1 MTKQLVANCGSRE
14 TRVALLEDGLLM
26 EMMVE
31 RPVSQRVSGNIYKGR
46 VENVLPGMQA
56 AFVNIGL
63 ARNAFLYVGDA
74 QASYPGEDGETGPTP
89 QLSISQVVRPGQEL
103 IVQVSKDPMGSKGA
117 RVTTHITLPGR
128 HLVLMPTVDYV
139 GVSRRIA
146 DEGERERLR
155 QAASRLK
162 PAGMGL
168 IVRTVAEGVS
178 EEELLSDVRFLVP
191 LWERICQ
198 LAGRS
203 SGPGLIYRDLEL
215 LERVVRDLFSE
226 EIDQLLIDN
235 KVEYQRIRE
244 LVQEVTPD
252 LVERVSHYSGQTPVF
267 DQLGIEEELAKAL
280 KRKVWLQCGGYLV
293 FDHTEALTVIDVNTG
308 KYVGGANLAETVFKT
323 NLDAVNEIARQLRL
337 RDLGGIIIIDFIDMA
352 DEEDRARLL
361 EALGEAVRR
370 DRTKC
375 IILGL
380 TRLGL
385 VEMTRKKIRQS
396 LDEILQRPCPCCE
409 GRGKVLAVETIAAGI
424 ERELKQTLQNHRAD
438 AMLVEVNPDVA
449 SVLIGS
455 GGSNLQQFAEDT
467 GRKVFLKGNHQLSL
481 EAYRLVYVGDE
492 EQAAQLAVPVSV
504 GQQLRLRVE
513 EPHAANPTDG
523 IARID
528 GYIID
533 ISDGGTAVGRD
544 VDLVVEKAF
553 RTYAKARMV

>member
-1 MTKQLVANCGSRE
+1 MGKQLVANCGSRE

-74 QASYPGEDGETGPTP
+74 QANYPGEDGEGGSAP
-89 QLSISQVVRPGQEL
+89 QLSISQVVHPGQEL
-103 IVQVSKDPMGSKGA
+103 IVQVSKDPMGTKGA

-128 HLVLMPTVDYV
+128 NLVLMPTVDYI
-139 GVSRRIA
+139 GVSRRI
-146 DEGERERLR
+146 DNEIERERLR
-155 QAASRLK
+155 VAASRAK
-162 PAGMGL
+162 PEGMGL
-168 IVRTVAEGVS
+168 IVRTVAEGAS
-178 EEELLSDVRFLVP
+178 EEDLADDIRFLMP
-191 LWERICQ
+191 LWEKVRER
-198 LAGRS
+198 AGRMS
-203 SGPGLIYRDLEL
+203 APGLVYRDLEL

-235 KVEYQRIRE
+235 RMEYQRIRE
-244 LVQEVTPD
+244 LVQGVAPH
-252 LVERVSHYSGQTPVF
+252 LVERVAYHAGPTPIFSH
-267 DQLGIEEELAKAL
+267 LGIEDELGKAL
-280 KRKVWLQCGGYLV
+280 KRKVWLKCGGYLV
-293 FDHTEALTVIDVNTG
+293 FDQTEALTVIDVNTG
-308 KYVGGANLAETVFKT
+308 KYVGGANLAETVFRT
-323 NLDAVNEIARQLRL
+323 NLDAVGEIARQLRL
-337 RDLGGIIIIDFIDMA
+337 RDIGGIIIIDFIDMN
-352 DEEDRARLL
+352 DEDDRLKLL

-396 LDEILQRPCPCCE
+396 LDEMLQRPCPCCE
-409 GRGKVLAVETIAAGI
+409 GRGKVLAAETIAASI
-424 ERELKQTLQNHRAD
+424 ERELKQTLQTNHAD
-438 AMLVEVNPDVA
+438 AMLVEVHPDVA
-449 SVLIGS
+449 AVLIGS
-455 GGSNLQQFAEDT
+455 GGSNLQQFEEDT
-467 GRKVFLKGNHQLSL
+467 GRRVFLKGSHQLSL
-481 EAYRLVYVGDE
+481 EDYRIAYVGNED
-492 EQAAQLAVPVSV
+492 QAAQLAVPVNV

-513 EPHAANPTDG
+513 EPHAANPNDG

-533 ISDGGTAVGRD
+533 IAGGGTAVGRD

-553 RTYAKARMV
+553 RTYAKARLV